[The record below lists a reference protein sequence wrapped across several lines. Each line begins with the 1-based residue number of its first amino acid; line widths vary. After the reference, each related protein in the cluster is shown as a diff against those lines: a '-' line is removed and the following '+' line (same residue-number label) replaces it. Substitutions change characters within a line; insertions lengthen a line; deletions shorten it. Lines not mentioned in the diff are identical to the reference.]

1 MNIELSINLKL
12 YNLFLFSMA
21 TKRNIRPTAKLF
33 NERLELI
40 DELVFKLGHIQ
51 SRQELF
57 KKVNAKLKDKI
68 SIDAIDKDILQ
79 LKDELNAYNLKN
91 NTNVELKFSRNTGYH
106 YTQKGFRLYKN
117 SVSDADKNLLLL
129 ANSLFNVFNG
139 TPLQDKFSEVVKKV
153 MAESLTGGTNLEAI
167 PNDFVQVDKSVSLKS
182 TQWIPR
188 LLEAIFEKDCLEIVY
203 KGKKRDMCPYVIK
216 QYRNKWYMVAWDYS
230 STHKSKTNLYA
241 IDNIEKI
248 VGYSGEK
255 YFVDPEFN
263 AADYFK
269 YSLGIWHEHNEK
281 PVKVVLE
288 FLEQKMF
295 NGIINNPL
303 HHSQKH
309 TLNKAKNTLTIEIKV
324 YDCLELHTMI
334 NSYGCNVKVLE
345 PKTVAEKIAETAR
358 MTLNLY
364 E

>member
-1 MNIELSINLKL
+1 
-12 YNLFLFSMA
+12 MA
-21 TKRNIRPTAKLF
+21 TKRNIRPKAKLF

-40 DELVFKLGHIQ
+40 DELLFRLVHIP
-51 SRQELF
+51 SRNELH
-57 KKVNAKLKDKI
+57 KKVNAKLQEKVTLECIDNDI
-68 SIDAIDKDILQ
+68 SD
-79 LKDELNAYNLKN
+79 LKDELITYNLKN
-91 NTNVELKFSRNTGYH
+91 KTNIELRFKRNVGYS
-106 YTQKGFRLYKN
+106 YTERGFRLFKN
-117 SVSDADKNLLLL
+117 SVSDEDKNLLLL

-167 PNDFVQVDKSVSLKS
+167 PNDFVQVDKSISLKS

-230 STHKSKTNLYA
+230 STHKSKTNLYT
-241 IDNIEKI
+241 IDNIEEI
-248 VGYSGEK
+248 VGFSGEK

-263 AADYFK
+263 ATDYFK

-281 PVKVVLE
+281 PVMVLLE
-288 FLEQKMF
+288 FLEPKMF

-303 HHSQKH
+303 HHSQRHSLSKSEDK
-309 TLNKAKNTLTIEIKV
+309 LSVTIEV
-324 YDCLELHTMI
+324 YDCLELYTLI
-334 NSYGCNVKVLE
+334 NSFGCNVKVLE
-345 PKTVAEKIAETAR
+345 PKSVVKKVKENAKGV
-358 MTLNLY
+358 MVLY
-364 E
+364 K

>member
-1 MNIELSINLKL
+1 
-12 YNLFLFSMA
+12 MA
-21 TKRNIRPTAKLF
+21 TKRNIRPKAKLF

-40 DELVFKLGHIQ
+40 DELLYKLGHIP
-51 SRQELF
+51 SRIELH
-57 KKVNAKLKDKI
+57 KKVNAKLQEKVTLECIDNDI
-68 SIDAIDKDILQ
+68 SD
-79 LKDELNAYNLKN
+79 LKDELITYNLKYK
-91 NTNVELKFSRNTGYH
+91 TNIELKFIRNTGYS
-106 YTQKGFRLYKN
+106 YSERGFRLYKN

-139 TPLQDKFSEVVKKV
+139 TPLHDKFSEVVKKV

-203 KGKKRDMCPYVIK
+203 KSKKRDMCPYVIK

-241 IDNIEKI
+241 IDNIEEI
-248 VGYSGEK
+248 VGFSGEK

-281 PVKVVLE
+281 PVKVVLD
-288 FLEQKMF
+288 FLEPKMF
-295 NGIINNPL
+295 DSIINNPL

-309 TLNKAKNTLTIEIKV
+309 ILNEAGNKLTVSIEV
-324 YDCLELHTMI
+324 YDCLELYTMI
-334 NSYGCNVKVLE
+334 NSYGCNVKVMK
-345 PKTVAEKIAETAR
+345 PKSVADKVRENAK
-358 MTLNLY
+358 NLILLY
-364 E
+364 K